1 MGIGDGS
8 GDRSTGQLQGSIA
21 RVSGKRFV
29 LRAGQVVS
37 HHTFDFAMTVMPRSI
52 RQSSPLELLTP
63 PVGHGLLG
71 QYGFG
76 IGAMGRNGVTARLA
90 GQGLQGTE
98 QGLHDLGFGPD
109 FEPGGAGGPCGVPA
123 KRMLGDKGGAEDLVH
138 DVFMEVW
145 RNCDNY
151 DPHRATVR
159 TWILVRLRSRAL
171 DRLRSASVRREV
183 TTDDVAPTE
192 AAPMVEDPA
201 LAPDRAAVVQ
211 ALADL
216 PEEQR
221 LVIELSYFHGLS
233 SSEIAE
239 RMGSPL
245 GTVKSRTAAGLA
257 KIRSAMQIGAG
268 Q

>member
-1 MGIGDGS
+1 MLYCVSTAGFDHAAGPPVRWAVSGDGGS
-8 GDRSTGQLQGSIA
+8 G
-21 RVSGKRFV
+21 
-29 LRAGQVVS
+29 
-37 HHTFDFAMTVMPRSI
+37 P
-52 RQSSPLELLTP
+52 
-63 PVGHGLLG
+63 
-71 QYGFG
+71 
-76 IGAMGRNGVTARLA
+76 
-90 GQGLQGTE
+90 
-98 QGLHDLGFGPD
+98 PD
-109 FEPGGAGGPCGVPA
+109 FPSMDDRELVAEAARGEVKAFAALYDRFAGIMLATA

-151 DPHRATVR
+151 DPRRATVR

-192 AAPMVEDPA
+192 AAPVAEDPA

-211 ALADL
+211 ALAEL
-216 PEEQR
+216 PDEQR

-257 KIRSAMQIGAG
+257 KIRSAMQIGAVR
-268 Q
+268 